1 MTYRVIHSQRHYQ
14 VDAAKE
20 LLSLVL
26 FIMLNDMLN
35 LGDLPKKH
43 PNMNV
48 MNPCTRAFVMPA
60 QHTQQ
65 LLWRHVSTLWAWPL
79 LNKAQTG
86 RHLAQNEL
94 SSSLGTGTQECWFFS
109 LAASED
115 K

>member
-1 MTYRVIHSQRHYQ
+1 
-14 VDAAKE
+14 
-20 LLSLVL
+20 
-26 FIMLNDMLN
+26 MLN
-35 LGDLPKKH
+35 LGDLPKKY

-48 MNPCTRAFVMPA
+48 ITPVQEHLGCLPNLYNFSEDM
-60 QHTQQ
+60 
-65 LLWRHVSTLWAWPL
+65 LYWWAWPL
-79 LNKAQTG
+79 QNKAQTG